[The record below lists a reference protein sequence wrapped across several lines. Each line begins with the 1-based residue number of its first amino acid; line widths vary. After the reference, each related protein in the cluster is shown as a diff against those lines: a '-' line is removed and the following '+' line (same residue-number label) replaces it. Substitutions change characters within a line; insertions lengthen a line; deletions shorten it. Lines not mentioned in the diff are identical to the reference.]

1 MTFQAG
7 LPTVPAIGTQP
18 PAMTEADK
26 ALLLTIAGAL
36 RTNLLAP
43 PRPYGP
49 EHLPRRRMPLALR
62 RT

>member
-1 MTFQAG
+1 MNALAG

-18 PAMTEADK
+18 LAINEADK

-49 EHLPRRRMPLALR
+49 EHLPRRRMPLAFR